1 MKISKKQLKRI
12 IKEEKAKLLNE
23 ATMGFS
29 GTGFGTQSKK
39 TMRKSAS
46 FWGGAEPVS
55 DVLQRRANKRVN
67 ESIADMATYEDAFD
81 NAAAMIAGMFE
92 TDMMSLY
99 DEEPEAFARP
109 GPDGSMT
116 RDSKDVWEQ
125 QVVYDAQEVE
135 TALAE
140 AMRKALEEIEMN
152 LHDGQYHDPR

>member
-29 GTGFGTQSKK
+29 GTGFGQQSKK
-39 TMRKSAS
+39 TVRKSAS

-55 DVLQRRANKRVN
+55 DVLQRRANKPVN

-81 NAAAMIAGMFE
+81 NAASMIAGMFE
-92 TDMMSLY
+92 TDMIAMY
-99 DEEPEAFARP
+99 DED
-109 GPDGSMT
+109 PDLIRG
-116 RDSKDVWEQ
+116 DKGDWEQ
-125 QVVYDAQEVE
+125 QVVYAAQEVE

>member
-55 DVLQRRANKRVN
+55 DVLKRKTNKPVN
-67 ESIADMATYEDAFD
+67 ESITDMTNYENAFD

-92 TDMMSLY
+92 TDMLALY

-109 GPDGSMT
+109 GPDGGMT
-116 RDSKDVWEQ
+116 RDSKEDWEE
-125 QVVYDAQEVE
+125 QVVYAAQEIE
-135 TALAE
+135 TGVAE
-140 AMRKALEEIEMN
+140 AIRRAVEEIEMM
-152 LHDGQYHDPR
+152 LHDGQYDRR